1 MLNGTGGELLEKPC
15 RGCMTMGKI
24 CQVCCLAK
32 TTNPSEIGPKK
43 WISMAKVRSYDAIS
57 LYISTNTIQ
66 TGVAI
71 CENLFT
77 LCYDYCRTNLRN
89 VR

>member
-43 WISMAKVRSYDAIS
+43 WISRAKVRSYDAIS
-57 LYISTNTIQ
+57 LIY
-66 TGVAI
+66 
-71 CENLFT
+71 LFT
-77 LCYDYCRTNLRN
+77 LSYDYCRTNLRN